1 MNNLPKIRI
10 EEIMGQ
16 RKTKLLSDQYQLFII
31 IISGKS
37 EPVVYLIEI
46 LCKENSG
53 MNNVPTI
60 RIEDILGQG
69 KTKLLSDR
77 QPVVYCIKNYKKKNI

>member
-37 EPVVYLIEI
+37 EPVVYFI
-46 LCKENSG
+46 N
-53 MNNVPTI
+53 
-60 RIEDILGQG
+60 
-69 KTKLLSDR
+69 
-77 QPVVYCIKNYKKKNI
+77 NYKKKNMFKKMLDWCFYKVIDFGHQHLTFDVGY

>member
-1 MNNLPKIRI
+1 
-10 EEIMGQ
+10 
-16 RKTKLLSDQYQLFII
+16 
-31 IISGKS
+31 
-37 EPVVYLIEI
+37 
-46 LCKENSG
+46 

-77 QPVVYCIKNYKKKNI
+77 PVVYFIKNYKKKNI

>member
-1 MNNLPKIRI
+1 
-10 EEIMGQ
+10 
-16 RKTKLLSDQYQLFII
+16 
-31 IISGKS
+31 
-37 EPVVYLIEI
+37 
-46 LCKENSG
+46 

-77 QPVVYCIKNYKKKNI
+77 QPVVYFIKNYKKKIFEKYKTLDRHVLTRLLISDTSIWLLMLDIGVRLESNL